1 MQFKVPQNI
10 DMEDKIVGPL
20 TLIQFIY
27 ILTGGLID
35 YIMFQSFGQYIWLFL
50 LFALPIAVI
59 ALALAFLKIQD
70 QPLSHFILAGLDY
83 LRQPKVRFW
92 KRGNYI
98 KPIIYEPH
106 QKTQVAEAP
115 VITKNVEQSN
125 LERLSY
131 ILDTRP
137 QEVAQDQNF
146 GVITKSFEKLLST
159 GYLKVHPPKRQME
172 GKNGVLGQA
181 QK

>member
-27 ILTGGLID
+27 VLTGGLTD
-35 YIMFQSFGQYIWLFL
+35 YILFQSIGQYIWLFL
-50 LFALPIAVI
+50 LIALPIAVV
-59 ALALAFLKIQD
+59 ALAMAFLKIQD
-70 QPLSHFILAGLDY
+70 QPLSHFILAGLEY

-92 KRGNYI
+92 KRGSYV
-98 KPIIYEPH
+98 PPVIYEPH
-106 QKTQVAEAP
+106 RKAQETDLP

-137 QEVAQDQNF
+137 QEVAEDQNF
-146 GVITKSFEKLLST
+146 GVITKSFEKLLNT
-159 GYLKVHPPKRQME
+159 GYLKVHPPKKQME
-172 GKNGVLGQA
+172 GKNGVLGQT